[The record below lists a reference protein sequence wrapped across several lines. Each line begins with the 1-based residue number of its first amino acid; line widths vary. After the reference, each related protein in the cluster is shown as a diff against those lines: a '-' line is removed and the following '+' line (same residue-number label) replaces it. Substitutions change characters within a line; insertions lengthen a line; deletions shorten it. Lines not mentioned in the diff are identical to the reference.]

1 MTAVLLYAIS
11 SFSSKSSC
19 RKLRV
24 DSDRAKCRAPT
35 RFEQPFKGQ
44 LSASLPQGDSVLAAA
59 AEKQLALQKKAQT
72 YFQEENQCEIVCL
85 LLLHSSLLNGW
96 LRWPNGGQAPAP
108 LPTAADDTTA
118 CSCMHCCT
126 CCTCSCNCKPLLFS
140 CFFYFSTAAATQLWS
155 FNNRPPFSLSSWAQQ
170 EY

>member
-59 AEKQLALQKKAQT
+59 AEKQLALQKKST
-72 YFQEENQCEIVCL
+72 DL
-85 LLLHSSLLNGW
+85 LLGRKLVRNCVL
-96 LRWPNGGQAPAP
+96 
-108 LPTAADDTTA
+108 AAA
-118 CSCMHCCT
+118 AA
-126 CCTCSCNCKPLLFS
+126 LFS
-140 CFFYFSTAAATQLWS
+140 IERMAALAEWWAGAC
-155 FNNRPPFSLSSWAQQ
+155 PFAYCSR
-170 EY
+170 

>member
-1 MTAVLLYAIS
+1 MTAALLYAIS

-59 AEKQLALQKKAQT
+59 AEKQLALQKKST
-72 YFQEENQCEIVCL
+72 DL
-85 LLLHSSLLNGW
+85 LLGRKLVRNCVHSLLNGW

-140 CFFYFSTAAATQLWS
+140 CFFYFSTAAAT
-155 FNNRPPFSLSSWAQQ
+155 
-170 EY
+170 

>member
-1 MTAVLLYAIS
+1 MTAALLYAIS

-35 RFEQPFKGQ
+35 RSEQPFKGQ
-44 LSASLPQGDSVLAAA
+44 LSASLPQGDSVLATAT
-59 AEKQLALQKKAQT
+59 EKQLALQKSRPTFRKKTSAKLCALSI
-72 YFQEENQCEIVCL
+72 ERMAAL
-85 LLLHSSLLNGW
+85 A
-96 LRWPNGGQAPAP
+96 GQRAGAPAS
-108 LPTAADDTTA
+108 ACCKNSSCDTTA

-140 CFFYFSTAAATQLWS
+140 CFFYFSTAAAT
-155 FNNRPPFSLSSWAQQ
+155 
-170 EY
+170 

>member
-59 AEKQLALQKKAQT
+59 AEKQLALQKKST
-72 YFQEENQCEIVCL
+72 DL
-85 LLLHSSLLNGW
+85 LLGRKLVRNCVL
-96 LRWPNGGQAPAP
+96 
-108 LPTAADDTTA
+108 AAA
-118 CSCMHCCT
+118 AA
-126 CCTCSCNCKPLLFS
+126 LFS
-140 CFFYFSTAAATQLWS
+140 IERMAALAEW
-155 FNNRPPFSLSSWAQQ
+155 RAGACPFAYCSR
-170 EY
+170 

>member
-59 AEKQLALQKKAQT
+59 AEKQLALQKKKHRPTFRKKTSAKL
-72 YFQEENQCEIVCL
+72 CAC

-118 CSCMHCCT
+118 CSCMHYCT

-140 CFFYFSTAAATQLWS
+140 CFFYFSTAAAT
-155 FNNRPPFSLSSWAQQ
+155 
-170 EY
+170 

>member
-1 MTAVLLYAIS
+1 MTAVLFYAIS

-59 AEKQLALQKKAQT
+59 AEKQLALQKKST
-72 YFQEENQCEIVCL
+72 DL
-85 LLLHSSLLNGW
+85 LLGRKLVRNCVL
-96 LRWPNGGQAPAP
+96 
-108 LPTAADDTTA
+108 AAA
-118 CSCMHCCT
+118 A
-126 CCTCSCNCKPLLFS
+126 LFS
-140 CFFYFSTAAATQLWS
+140 IERMAALAEW
-155 FNNRPPFSLSSWAQQ
+155 RAGACPFAYCSR
-170 EY
+170 